1 MFCDE
6 CGRTVLCSSEAR
18 TRKVCIHGVDI
29 PVRYKARICG
39 SCGAELYDEDVEDY
53 VMRIAREQFR
63 SKKNMLPAD
72 RLRAYMKKNGLSA
85 DQMAAKAECAVGE
98 IIAASRGVLLDP
110 NADIKL
116 KKVVNG

>member
-1 MFCDE
+1 
-6 CGRTVLCSSEAR
+6 
-18 TRKVCIHGVDI
+18 
-29 PVRYKARICG
+29 
-39 SCGAELYDEDVEDY
+39 
-53 VMRIAREQFR
+53 
-63 SKKNMLPAD
+63 
-72 RLRAYMKKNGLSA
+72 MKKNGLSA

>member
-6 CGRTVLCSSEAR
+6 CGRNVLCSSEPR
-18 TRKVCIHGVDI
+18 TRKISIHGVVI
-29 PVRYKARICG
+29 PVRYKANICG
-39 SCGAELYDEDVEDY
+39 NCGAELYDEDVEDY

-98 IIAASRGVLLDP
+98 VLLDP

>member
-1 MFCDE
+1 MQLGASDPKDIHTWS
-6 CGRTVLCSSEAR
+6 GHSCSIQGE
-18 TRKVCIHGVDI
+18 HLW
-29 PVRYKARICG
+29 
-39 SCGAELYDEDVEDY
+39 EL
-53 VMRIAREQFR
+53 
-63 SKKNMLPAD
+63 NMLPAD

>member
-6 CGRTVLCSSEAR
+6 CRRTVMCSSEAR

-39 SCGAELYDEDVEDY
+39 SCGAELYDDDVEDY

-98 IIAASRGVLLDP
+98 IIAASRRVLLDP